1 MNATTSILLLLLILE
16 ASKPF
21 TDALVVG
28 LADAS
33 TMSTL
38 SSTALLLSTSIVTTI
53 SSLPP
58 VIVPPFLIH
67 TAAGALAGSAGALAA
82 YPIDYVKSQL
92 QTERGRAE
100 YQNGWDAAFRIV
112 QQDGPTALYRGAWVN
127 VLGVAPEK
135 TIKLGTNAYVIKL
148 LRQGLVQPD
157 AAAAA
162 ASTATLPL
170 PLEQQ
175 VLAGAIAGMMQVI
188 VTNPLEVVK
197 VKMQTSSMTA
207 KEVMQELDNPMDLY
221 NGASACLVRDMLFS
235 AILFP
240 LYQQLK
246 LLLLPIF
253 AAGLLALAGGP
264 DAALA
269 HAVTSADTFGET
281 AAFWS
286 DLVAGSLAAGP
297 AAVLSTP
304 ADVIKTRIQQ
314 ARQGNENQIMNG
326 ENVAK
331 GAVVYPSFQGKDAG
345 FFQVGSTIVAQEG
358 IMVLGSGWLE
368 RVVRS
373 TPQFGVTL
381 ALFDVLNGLA
391 VEYGWLAEGQ

>member
-1 MNATTSILLLLLILE
+1 MNTAILLLLLIVVLE
-16 ASKPF
+16 VSVTF
-21 TDALVVG
+21 TDALVV
-28 LADAS
+28 LPDAS

-38 SSTALLLSTSIVTTI
+38 SSTALLISTSISTTI
-53 SSLPP
+53 STSSLPP
-58 VIVPPFLIH
+58 FIIPPFVIH
-67 TAAGALAGSAGALAA
+67 TAAGAIAGSAGALAA

-135 TIKLGTNAYVIKL
+135 TIKLGTNAYVLKV
-148 LRQGLVQPD
+148 LRQGLVQQPG
-157 AAAAA
+157 AV
-162 ASTATLPL
+162 ASSTSTLPL

-175 VLAGAIAGMMQVI
+175 ILAGAIAGMMQVI

-197 VKMQTSSMTA
+197 VKMQTSSMSA
-207 KEVMQELDNPMDLY
+207 KEVMQELNNPLDLY
-221 NGASACLVRDMLFS
+221 NGAGACLVRDMVFS

-264 DAALA
+264 AAALQ
-269 HAVTSADTFGET
+269 TADTFGET
-281 AAFWS
+281 AAFWA

-297 AAVLSTP
+297 AAILSTP

-314 ARQGNENQIMNG
+314 ARQENENQIMNG
-326 ENVAK
+326 ETVTKGVA
-331 GAVVYPSFQGKDAG
+331 VYPSFQGKDAG
-345 FFQVGSTIVAQEG
+345 FFQVGSAIVEQEG

-391 VEYGWLAEGQ
+391 LDYGWLADGQ